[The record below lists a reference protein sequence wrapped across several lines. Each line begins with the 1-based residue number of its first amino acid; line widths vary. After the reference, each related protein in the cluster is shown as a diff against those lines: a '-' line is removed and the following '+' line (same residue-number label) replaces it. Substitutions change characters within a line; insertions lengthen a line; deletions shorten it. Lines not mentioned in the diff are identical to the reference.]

1 MTPEL
6 INRHWKIWSTL
17 AVIIPLGIIT
27 ATRNLN
33 IHIHPFEEQAPYRKA
48 TIPGA
53 AFENER
59 LILTKNKLEKTTLLT
74 IVMKEPLKHPSTTV
88 YGINKEQSR
97 QLLGQISSTG
107 TYQFESE
114 EDWNIVLL
122 YDEIKKLEID
132 KIKF

>member
-6 INRHWKIWSTL
+6 INRHRKIWSIL
-17 AVIIPLGIIT
+17 AVIIPLGIYA

-33 IHIHPFEEQAPYRKA
+33 IHYHPFDEQVPSRRGS
-48 TIPGA
+48 IPGV

-59 LILTKNKLEKTTLLT
+59 LILTKSRLEKTTLVT
-74 IVMKEPLKHPSTTV
+74 IVLKEPLKHPSTTV
-88 YGINKEQSR
+88 YGIDKEQSR
-97 QLLGQISSTG
+97 QLLGQIASTG

-114 EDWNIVLL
+114 EDWNTILL
-122 YDEIKKLEID
+122 YDEIKNLEID